1 MIYNNLLVKYKNSWQ
16 LRHYQF
22 NIKSDSDNEL
32 DAYDVFGSKKST
44 DFEKTENEI
53 DNAFIQNTY
62 SESFEAHSA
71 YVSVNRSKNKIFY
84 LARSNDWTDGY
95 FVTLTIDP
103 SRYDSKDYKVASK
116 LIRQFTKNLR
126 AYDNSIYA
134 LFVPER
140 HIKGG
145 FHFHGLIKGDL
156 KHVLKFSG
164 HYVNSNPIYNFTKL
178 WNYGFTNVTKVTNTL
193 AVEKYICKYTT
204 KELLNDTL
212 YQHRYFTLNLR
223 EAEMLKLNLIDSE
236 DMVLDLIRSGL
247 VEHCNSDGLYNRCSY
262 IELKN
267 DPRVIEILESYID
280 YSNDLIHKKEK
291 PQL

>member
-32 DAYDVFGSKKST
+32 DSYDVLGSKKSE

-53 DNAFIQNTY
+53 DNAFKQFNDL
-62 SESFEAHSA
+62 SPEGHSS

-126 AYDNSIYA
+126 TYDNRIYA

-164 HYVNSNPIYNFTKL
+164 HYVNSNPIYNFKKL

-212 YQHRYFTLNLR
+212 YQHRYFTLNLSQ
-223 EAEMLKLNLIDSE
+223 ADMVKLNLIDSE
-236 DMVLDLIRSGL
+236 DMVLDLIRSSL
-247 VEHCNSDGLYNRCSY
+247 VEHVNTDGLYNRCSY

-267 DPRVIEILESYID
+267 DPKVLEILEKYISD
-280 YSNDLIHKKEK
+280 SDELISKKN

>member
-22 NIKSDSDNEL
+22 NIKSDIDNEL
-32 DAYDVFGSKKST
+32 DSYDVFESKKSD

-53 DNAFIQNTY
+53 DKAFSELDPTY
-62 SESFEAHSA
+62 HFEGHSA

-84 LARSNDWTDGY
+84 LSRSNDWTDGY

-116 LIRQFTKNLR
+116 LVRQFTKNLR
-126 AYDNSIYA
+126 AYDNNAYA
-134 LFVPER
+134 LIVPEK

-145 FHFHGLIKGDL
+145 FHFHGLIKGDI

-164 HYVNSNPIYNFTKL
+164 HYHCGNPIFNFTKL
-178 WNYGFTNVTKVTNTL
+178 WNYGFTNVTSVTNTL

-212 YQHRYFTLNLR
+212 YQHRYFTLNLH
-223 EAEMLKLNLIDSE
+223 EAEMIKLNLIDSE
-236 DMVLDLIRSGL
+236 DMVYELISNGL
-247 VEHCNSDGLYNRCSY
+247 VEHCNTDGLYNRCSY
-262 IELKN
+262 LELKN
-267 DPRVIEILESYID
+267 DDKVIDILGKYIAVSNSYVT
-280 YSNDLIHKKEK
+280 E
-291 PQL
+291 

>member
-22 NIKSDSDNEL
+22 NIKSDLDNEL
-32 DAYDVFGSKKST
+32 DSYDVFESKKSD

-53 DNAFIQNTY
+53 DKAFSDLDPTY
-62 SESFEAHSA
+62 HFEGHSA

-84 LARSNDWTDGY
+84 LSRSNDWTNGY

-116 LIRQFTKNLR
+116 LVRQFTKNLR
-126 AYDNSIYA
+126 AYDNTAYA
-134 LFVPER
+134 LIVPER

-145 FHFHGLIKGDL
+145 FHFHGLVKGDI
-156 KHVLKFSG
+156 KNVLEFSG
-164 HYVNSNPIYNFTKL
+164 HYHLGNPIYNFNKL
-178 WNYGFTNVTKVTNTL
+178 WNYGFSNVTLVTNTL

-212 YQHRYFTLNLR
+212 YQHRYFTLNLH
-223 EAEMLKLNLIDSE
+223 EAEMIKMNLIDSE
-236 DMVLDLIRSGL
+236 DMIYELLSAGL
-247 VEHCNSDGLYNRCSY
+247 VNHCNTDGLYNRCSY
-262 IELKN
+262 LELKN
-267 DPRVIEILESYID
+267 DPRVIDILNEYVSRSDSYC
-280 YSNDLIHKKEK
+280 
-291 PQL
+291 